1 MIDILSYAL
10 MVMGIILWYWGTL
23 PLIGKKSVLFKL
35 HSLSVADTL
44 GSIMIMLGVLLKM
57 PSKWNLILLAIITLT
72 IWNTMVGYVIAYC
85 SSSEKKNDG

>member
-57 PSKWNLILLAIITLT
+57 PSKWNLILLAIMTLT

>member
-1 MIDILSYAL
+1 MIDILSYTL

-44 GSIMIMLGVLLKM
+44 GSIMIMLGLLLKM
-57 PSKWNLILLAIITLT
+57 PSKWNLILLAIMTLT

>member
-1 MIDILSYAL
+1 MIDTLSYTL
-10 MVMGIILWYWGTL
+10 MVIGIILWYWGTF

-44 GSIMIMLGVLLKM
+44 GSIIIMLGLLLKM

-85 SSSEKKNDG
+85 SSSEKENDG